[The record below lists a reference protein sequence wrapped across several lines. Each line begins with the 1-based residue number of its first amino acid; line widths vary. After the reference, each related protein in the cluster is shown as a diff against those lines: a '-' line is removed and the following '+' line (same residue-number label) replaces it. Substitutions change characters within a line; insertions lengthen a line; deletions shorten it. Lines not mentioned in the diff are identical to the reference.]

1 MKNRKFVW
9 FGNMTHG
16 TFTIGG
22 DENPMV
28 IVNSIVEKILMD
40 PEAADDYMMAE
51 GHDSYLVPDEFTGE
65 VVFSQSFFIE
75 AWRVARS
82 AK

>member
-1 MKNRKFVW
+1 MENRKIVW
-9 FGNMTHG
+9 FGRMTHG

-22 DENPMV
+22 DDNPMV

-40 PEAADDYMMAE
+40 PDAADDYMMAE

-75 AWRVARS
+75 AWALARS
-82 AK
+82 AE

>member
-1 MKNRKFVW
+1 MKHTMCW

-28 IVNSIVEKILMD
+28 IVHSIEERAIMD
-40 PEAADDYMMAE
+40 PADVDEYMAAQGY
-51 GHDSYLVPDEFTGE
+51 DSYLVPDEFTGE
-65 VVFSQSFFIE
+65 VVFSQLFFEGLIT
-75 AWRVARS
+75 
-82 AK
+82 

>member
-1 MKNRKFVW
+1 MRHTMCW
-9 FGNMTHG
+9 YGRMTHG

-28 IVNSIVEKILMD
+28 IVHSIDERVIMD
-40 PEAADDYMMAE
+40 PDDVDEYMHSE

-65 VVFSQSFFIE
+65 VVFSQTFF
-75 AWRVARS
+75 
-82 AK
+82 KGLTNDTY

>member
-1 MKNRKFVW
+1 MKHTLIL
-9 FGNMTHG
+9 FGHMTHG

-28 IVNSIVEKILMD
+28 IVHSIEERVIMD
-40 PEAADDYMMAE
+40 PDDVDEYLHSE

-65 VVFSQSFFIE
+65 IVFSQSFF
-75 AWRVARS
+75 
-82 AK
+82 KGLTNDTY

>member
-1 MKNRKFVW
+1 MIWYGR
-9 FGNMTHG
+9 MTHG

-28 IVNSIVEKILMD
+28 IVHSIDERVIMD
-40 PEAADDYMMAE
+40 PDDVDEYMTAQ

-65 VVFSQSFFIE
+65 IVFSQSFFKGLTND
-75 AWRVARS
+75 AY
-82 AK
+82 

>member
-1 MKNRKFVW
+1 MKHTMIWYGR
-9 FGNMTHG
+9 MTHG

-28 IVNSIVEKILMD
+28 IVYSIDERVIMD
-40 PEAADDYMMAE
+40 PDDVDEYMHSE

-65 VVFSQSFFIE
+65 IVFSQSFF
-75 AWRVARS
+75 
-82 AK
+82 KGLTNDTY